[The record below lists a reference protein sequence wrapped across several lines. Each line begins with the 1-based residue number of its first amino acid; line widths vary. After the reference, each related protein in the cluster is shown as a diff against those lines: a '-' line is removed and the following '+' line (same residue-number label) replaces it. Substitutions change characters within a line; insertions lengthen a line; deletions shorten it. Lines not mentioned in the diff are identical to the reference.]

1 MLAGAK
7 LSTNPLSQ
15 QYSILVGEI
24 WRCFIVNV
32 NQNRQAPCSREQLIT
47 LTTKIKER
55 GIQDI

>member
-1 MLAGAK
+1 MLAGAQ

-15 QYSILVGEI
+15 KYNILVSDI
-24 WRCFIVNV
+24 WSCFIDNI

-55 GIQDI
+55 GIHDI